1 MRKNPLEYFR
11 TLGLSPGA
19 SAADIKQAYR
29 RLIQRWHPDQFKAGS
44 LMQTTAEDMS
54 KEINEA
60 YEQLYKRQLHKRFL
74 SQRTPKFSKP
84 PFAAARGS
92 VRRAPAA
99 DAPPRK
105 ARPARHLARWPWIRI
120 VAATGAALAA
130 FALWPSLP
138 SLRPAWSKSQPERT
152 ELAHGRQAPR
162 APRPATPDTGQV
174 ATQADVTPVANPQP
188 PSPRTSAP
196 PPGVVREELVGNIS
210 LLSSPS
216 AERVGLTAWPVME
229 SPRWVAAE
237 RWPMPSIGP
246 EPRLTAGDAAIF
258 ADTSSLLRTFE
269 LGDSRARVLA
279 VQGAPDDAGDTILR
293 YGSSV
298 VYLADGRVSGWSD
311 GVPRLHVRALPSLD
325 YDLLASFTL
334 GSSRAEVARL
344 QGRPTD
350 NVLGA
355 FLYGSSV
362 IRFESDRVSGW
373 LEGSDSLR
381 VPLLQ
386 TFQRSDLDESLLR
399 Q

>member
-1 MRKNPLEYFR
+1 MRRNPLEYFR
-11 TLGLSPGA
+11 TLGLNPGA

-60 YEQLYKRQLHKRFL
+60 YEQLHKRQLYKRFL
-74 SQRTPKFSKP
+74 SQAAPKFSKP

-92 VRRAPAA
+92 VRRAPAPA
-99 DAPPRK
+99 APPRK
-105 ARPARHLARWPWIRI
+105 PRPARPRARWPWIRI
-120 VAATGAALAA
+120 GTAAGAALAA
-130 FALWPSLP
+130 FALWHSLP
-138 SLRPAWSKSQPERT
+138 ASWPSWPKSQPDRT
-152 ELAHGRQAPR
+152 VVARAPQAR
-162 APRPATPDTGQV
+162 HAPRPATPTAPV
-174 ATQADVTPVANPQP
+174 ASQADVTPIATPP
-188 PSPRTSAP
+188 PSRADAP
-196 PPGVVREELVGNIS
+196 PPSVDRDELVGNIS

-216 AERVGLTAWPVME
+216 AERVGSTSWPVLE
-229 SPRWVAAE
+229 SPRWPAAE
-237 RWPMPSIGP
+237 RGPMTSAVT
-246 EPRLTAGDAAIF
+246 EPRLTARDAAIF

-298 VYLADGRVSGWSD
+298 VYLTDGRVSGWSD

-325 YDLLASFTL
+325 YDLLATFTF
-334 GSSRAEVARL
+334 GSSRAEVERL

-355 FLYGSSV
+355 FFYGTSV
-362 IRFESDRVSGW
+362 IRFESERVSGW
-373 LEGSDSLR
+373 VEGSDSLR